1 MGTVICERKD
11 VSRIER
17 VFKKTGADHGGPKE
31 ELTSGHAIA
40 LDLNGMTLFRSGG
53 FLMFHLLL
61 LSGLLLLTPAV
72 TSAQQPCTTD
82 ASAVVAEIHRQIL
95 EREPDNAG
103 SLVQRLANGSVTVK
117 NLVSELARGT
127 EHTQRFL
134 SPFDT
139 AQQRL
144 NGVGYLYRHL
154 LNRAPD
160 IGGAK
165 AYADAALSKG
175 IGFVVEDILAS
186 PEYQQSYGDY
196 GVPGSNLRYCG
207 PNANRSTGTTGSR
220 AATQVMRFREMDTNR
235 DGQIARSEW
244 RGSTQ
249 SFRVHDWN
257 RDGVLSG
264 DEVRPG
270 ATRASRM
277 EEEDYTPG
285 NVNSTLTW
293 SDADFRS
300 LDRNNDRRI
309 SRAEWYYDVETFRR
323 ADRNNDGM
331 LAPAEFFAP
340 DENDR
345 NDTFEYL
352 DVNGNARIERNEWHG
367 TPGEFSRLD
376 RNRDNALT
384 RAEMIGSATA
394 ATAPPDLFATLD
406 ADADGMITPVEWRWS
421 LRSFYQQDTNDD
433 GFVTR
438 NEFTGQ
444 PAGTPAP

>member
-1 MGTVICERKD
+1 M
-11 VSRIER
+11 
-17 VFKKTGADHGGPKE
+17 
-31 ELTSGHAIA
+31 
-40 LDLNGMTLFRSGG
+40 
-53 FLMFHLLL
+53 
-61 LSGLLLLTPAV
+61 
-72 TSAQQPCTTD
+72 
-82 ASAVVAEIHRQIL
+82 
-95 EREPDNAG
+95 
-103 SLVQRLANGSVTVK
+103 VQRLASGSATVK

-186 PEYQQSYGDY
+186 AEYQQSYGEY

-207 PNANRSTGTTGSR
+207 TNTNRSTGTAGTASPR
-220 AATQVMRFREMDTNR
+220 APTQSMRFREMDANR

-249 SFRVHDWN
+249 SFRLRDWN

-270 ATRASRM
+270 AARTTRI
-277 EEEDYTPG
+277 EEEDYTPD
-285 NVNSTLTW
+285 NMNTTLTW

-309 SRAEWYYDVETFRR
+309 AQAEWFYDIETFRR
-323 ADRNNDGM
+323 ADRNHDGV

-340 DENDR
+340 DDDGR
-345 NDTFEYL
+345 NDTFEDL
-352 DVNGNARIERNEWHG
+352 DHNDSGRVERNEWHG
-367 TPGEFSRLD
+367 SAAEFTRLD
-376 RNRDNALT
+376 RNRDNILT
-384 RAEMIGSATA
+384 RAEIVGSATA
-394 ATAPPDLFATLD
+394 TTQPDRFTTLD
-406 ADADGMITPVEWRWS
+406 ADGDGMITPVEWRWS

-433 GFVTR
+433 GVVTR

-444 PAGTPAP
+444 PVGTAP